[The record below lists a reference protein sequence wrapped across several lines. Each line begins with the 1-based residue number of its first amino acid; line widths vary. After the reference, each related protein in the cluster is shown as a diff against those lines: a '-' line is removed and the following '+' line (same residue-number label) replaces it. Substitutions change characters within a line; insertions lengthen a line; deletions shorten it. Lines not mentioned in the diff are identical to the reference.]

1 MVDCTRRMALGTT
14 SMTLPTVLDE
24 NFTRNQVKV
33 NSLVANK
40 LLVPICHL
48 VGVGIGMRPVLPSN

>member
-1 MVDCTRRMALGTT
+1 MVDCTRRMSLGTT

-24 NFTRNQVKV
+24 MFTRNQVKV